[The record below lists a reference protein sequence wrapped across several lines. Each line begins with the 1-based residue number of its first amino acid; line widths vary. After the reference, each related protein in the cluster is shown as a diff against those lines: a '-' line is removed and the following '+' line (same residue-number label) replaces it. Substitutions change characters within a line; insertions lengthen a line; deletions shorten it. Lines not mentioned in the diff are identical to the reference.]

1 MMKPVFT
8 KSYHDQKII
17 IRTKPAEYFIA
28 FGAVVITAVIF
39 YPLSDLI
46 GYQTIGLLFLCLVA
60 ILSMF
65 LSRNAVILAAV
76 LNFVTWNYFFIPPV
90 FTFHIHQIHDVIALF
105 ANLIIAIT
113 GGTLLN
119 KIRKDKV
126 ILKQSQDR
134 ISVLFSLLDSLNKA
148 SSIKDVVN
156 KARSEIKKH
165 FSADMIIYLKKIEGS
180 GLDKK
185 AFGNTDLFSE
195 KGYERA
201 SLFYDENILNVPQ
214 ATGNEKIHYY
224 SLALNDNRIGVIG
237 LMFHNGDKVEEDI
250 RMILLSFI
258 DRITAAL
265 DREINIDL
273 SKRSQIYDESQR
285 LFHIVLNT
293 ISHELRT
300 PIAIISAAIS
310 NLNDEK
316 TRKNVHLKNQI
327 FDELNYASARLN
339 TLVENFLTMSR
350 IESGYLKLH
359 SQQWDV
365 GDLVGIM
372 CNQLKEHIQNHKVT
386 TNVEENLPSVYI
398 DVNWFKQAL
407 VNVLHNAAAY
417 SPEQSEISI
426 SAGLNKEKMVV
437 IEIADQGDGVPEGSL
452 NKIFEKFY
460 RLPGSKSGGMGLG
473 LAISKAIIEA
483 HNGVIQAKNRG
494 EGGLSVSILL
504 RPLDYERQAEQ
515 V

>member
-1 MMKPVFT
+1 MKSFLN
-8 KSYHDQKII
+8 KAFRKQQII
-17 IRTKPAEYFIA
+17 IRTKPSEYLIA
-28 FGAVVITAVIF
+28 FAAVITAALIF
-39 YPLSDLI
+39 YPLGSLI

-60 ILSMF
+60 ILSML
-65 LSRNAVILAAV
+65 LSRNAVILAAI
-76 LNFVTWNYFFIPPV
+76 LNFIIWNYFFIPPV
-90 FTFHIHQIHDVIALF
+90 FTFHIHEIHDVIALF

-126 ILKQSQDR
+126 ILQQSQEK
-134 ISVLFSLLDSLNKA
+134 ISVLFSLLDSLNNA
-148 SSIKDVVN
+148 SSIKDVAN
-156 KARSEIKKH
+156 KAQSEIKKH
-165 FSADMIIYLKKIEGS
+165 FSADMIIYLKKIEGH
-180 GLDKK
+180 GLDRK
-185 AFGNTDLFSE
+185 AFGNADLSNE
-195 KGYERA
+195 KGYESA
-201 SLFYDENILNVPQ
+201 ELIYLEKGP
-214 ATGNEKIHYY
+214 NEYPVIGADRIHYY
-224 SLALNDNRIGVIG
+224 PLALNSNRIGVIG
-237 LMFHNGDKVEEDI
+237 LSYTNGNKVEDDI

-273 SKRSQIYDESQR
+273 SKKSQIYDESQR

-300 PIAIISAAIS
+300 PISIISAAIS

-316 TRKNVHLKNQI
+316 TRKNVNLKNQI
-327 FDELNYASARLN
+327 FEELNYASARLN

-359 SQQWDV
+359 CQPWDV

-372 CNQLKEHIQNHKVT
+372 CNQLKEHIQNHKL
-386 TNVEENLPSVYI
+386 NVDVRDNLPSVNI

-407 VNVLHNAAAY
+407 VNVLHNAATY
-417 SPEQSEISI
+417 SPVQSEISI
-426 SAGLNKEKMVV
+426 SAGMNKDNLVV
-437 IEIADQGDGVPEGSL
+437 IEISDQGDGVPDGSL
-452 NKIFEKFY
+452 NKIFDKFY

-473 LAISKAIIEA
+473 LAISRAIIEA
-483 HNGVIQAKNRG
+483 HNGIIQAKNRKN
-494 EGGLSVSILL
+494 GGLSVSILL

>member
-1 MMKPVFT
+1 MKPITT
-8 KSYHDQKII
+8 KTFRDQKIV
-17 IRTKPAEYFIA
+17 IRTKPSEYLIA
-28 FGAVVITAVIF
+28 LAAVVIAALIF
-39 YPLSDLI
+39 YPISSLI

-65 LSRNAVILAAV
+65 LSRNAVILAAI
-76 LNFVTWNYFFIPPV
+76 LNFISWNYFFIPPV
-90 FTFHIHQIHDVIALF
+90 FTFHIHEIHDVIALF

-126 ILKQSQDR
+126 MLQQHQER
-134 ISVLFSLLDSLNKA
+134 ITVLFSLLDSLNNA

-156 KARSEIKKH
+156 KAQSEIKKH
-165 FSADMIIYLKKIEGS
+165 FSAETIIYLKKTEGQ

-185 AFGNTDLFSE
+185 AFGNPDLFSE

-201 SLFYDENILNVPQ
+201 ASIYDDNEADKSRAP
-214 ATGNEKIHYY
+214 GNDRLHYY
-224 SLALNDNRIGVIG
+224 PLALNSNRIGVIG
-237 LMFHNGDKVEEDI
+237 LLFTNGNKIEEDVLL
-250 RMILLSFI
+250 ILHSFI

-273 SKRSQIYDESQR
+273 SKKSQIYDESQR

-327 FDELNYASARLN
+327 FEELNYASARLN

-359 SQQWDV
+359 CQQWDV

-372 CNQLKEHIQNHKVT
+372 CNQLKEHIQNHIVKTDVA
-386 TNVEENLPSVYI
+386 ENLPSVFI

-426 SAGLNKEKMVV
+426 SAGLNKDKMVV
-437 IEIADQGDGVPEGSL
+437 IEISDQGGGVPDGSL
-452 NKIFEKFY
+452 LKIFDKFY

-483 HNGVIQAKNRG
+483 HHGVIQAKNRK